1 LIVLAAAVRFIGIGH
16 QSYWY
21 DEAHTVWILHF
32 SIGQMRPHIR
42 LTDTTPPFYFLLAW
56 FWAHL
61 FGYGEAGLRSL
72 SALVGVLTVPVAY
85 AAGTKLFSRRAG
97 LIVAALTACN
107 PMLVWYSQEARSY
120 ALLVLLTTVAL
131 LAFAHLRTRPTRGWM
146 VTWVIAAALALAT
159 HYYAAL
165 AIAPE
170 AIWLL
175 AHYRPRRMVRYGVEA
190 LVVWSAPLAVLAF
203 RQMNSGVYGWLAKVP
218 ILQRAEGV
226 PTSFAIGPGAP
237 GGSYLLLASAIVVA
251 VSAWLIV
258 RRTDS
263 RERRIIRFV
272 AGLAASGFILV
283 VILLLLGF
291 DEVDSRNML
300 ALCVP
305 VALVIAGGLGAR
317 RAGSVGAIGAVAL
330 CTVGV
335 VAVVGV
341 AVDARFQRP
350 AWRAVAHAL
359 GSQPDRAAIFAVDGC
374 QLLPLSLN
382 VSGLHFAP
390 VDGAVV
396 KEIDVIAVAN
406 QVWYTTCI
414 QQKRSGPILR
424 QLGSFRATGGPVRIN
439 QFSVLRLRS
448 SVPVRVTQQTFTAAG
463 LRGDLM
469 VARRGSSDPAAG
481 YSAP

>member
-1 LIVLAAAVRFIGIGH
+1 
-16 QSYWY
+16 
-21 DEAHTVWILHF
+21 
-32 SIGQMRPHIR
+32 
-42 LTDTTPPFYFLLAW
+42 
-56 FWAHL
+56 
-61 FGYGEAGLRSL
+61 
-72 SALVGVLTVPVAY
+72 
-85 AAGTKLFSRRAG
+85 
-97 LIVAALTACN
+97 
-107 PMLVWYSQEARSY
+107 
-120 ALLVLLTTVAL
+120 
-131 LAFAHLRTRPTRGWM
+131 
-146 VTWVIAAALALAT
+146 
-159 HYYAAL
+159 
-165 AIAPE
+165 
-170 AIWLL
+170 
-175 AHYRPRRMVRYGVEA
+175 MVRYGVEA

-272 AGLAASGFILV
+272 AGLAAS
-283 VILLLLGF
+283 